1 MIAEDSG
8 PVRPT
13 PGGRSGGRAGDA
25 VLSRWEFGTRADFE
39 AVLRMEFP
47 DGAADRWLAA
57 HPGTTGLSYGYVLF
71 CVVT

>member
-1 MIAEDSG
+1 M
-8 PVRPT
+8 RPT